1 MRKLIV
7 LSLVLLLPL
16 FASDMNAD
24 EKESLKIPLKP
35 LTGREWDRSFLQL
48 PLVAECYYGM
58 LSAIVTSV
66 TEDLGEVDLSVTNL
80 STGEVWYDSFDSA
93 AVQQILTPISSSPG
107 FYEVVYTTGS
117 RDVYEGSF
125 TLN

>member
-7 LSLVLLLPL
+7 LSLALLLPL

-24 EKESLKIPLKP
+24 EKQQKSIPLERQIDKQWDRAVFALPIESL
-35 LTGREWDRSFLQL
+35 
-48 PLVAECYYGM
+48 YYGM

-66 TEDLGEVDLSVTNL
+66 TEDLGEVDLSITNL
-80 STGEVWYDSFDSA
+80 STGEAWYDSFDSG

-107 FYEVVYTTGS
+107 LYEVIYTTGS
-117 RDVYEGSF
+117 GDVYEGSF
-125 TLN
+125 ML

>member
-7 LSLVLLLPL
+7 LSLALLLPL

-24 EKESLKIPLKP
+24 ENKQRVIPLKP
-35 LTGREWDRSFLQL
+35 EESGWLQRDSIL
-48 PLVAECYYGM
+48 PIESVYYGM

-80 STGEVWYDSFDSA
+80 STGEVWYDSFDSG

-107 FYEVVYTTGS
+107 FYEVVYTTASG
-117 RDVYEGSF
+117 DVYQGIF
-125 TLN
+125 NLK